1 MGLLFLILYPA
12 PAPVRPVHLCHTPSL
27 SHIVTHHLC
36 RTPSF
41 THPLCHTLSFA
52 HHHSY
57 TPLCH
62 TPSFTTPSLTHIF
75 VTHHLSHTTLSH
87 TALSH
92 TIFHTPW
99 HHLRFTWQALH
110 FAWQACSGGAL
121 GCVLVARGAAPL
133 CMAGVALGDIDV
145 PFPWQFTLR
154 GRRGTWWHPP
164 SICVVGVALGDIHL
178 HFAWQAWC
186 LWHGA
191 GSGGALGR
199 VLVARGAAP
208 LCVAGVALGDIG
220 VLFAWQAW
228 YLWHWAGSG
237 GAFARFSRPGRRAT
251 LRGRRGTYELLG
263 LFGLGGSAAK
273 ASCLWSLVSP
283 CQLTFE
289 ETHGESS
296 SQLHKLHQSTE
307 HVGGWLLSSVV
318 HPGLRGHSLEVHGP
332 LLPSKKARRLCS
344 CAVPFPSG

>member
-12 PAPVRPVHLCHTPSL
+12 PAAVRPVHLCHTPS
-27 SHIVTHHLC
+27 
-36 RTPSF
+36 
-41 THPLCHTLSFA
+41 
-52 HHHSY
+52 
-57 TPLCH
+57 
-62 TPSFTTPSLTHIF
+62 
-75 VTHHLSHTTLSH
+75 
-87 TALSH
+87 LSH

-145 PFPWQFTLR
+145 PFPWQFTLC

-228 YLWHWAGSG
+228 
-237 GAFARFSRPGRRAT
+237 
-251 LRGRRGTYELLG
+251 
-263 LFGLGGSAAK
+263 
-273 ASCLWSLVSP
+273 
-283 CQLTFE
+283 
-289 ETHGESS
+289 
-296 SQLHKLHQSTE
+296 
-307 HVGGWLLSSVV
+307 
-318 HPGLRGHSLEVHGP
+318 
-332 LLPSKKARRLCS
+332 
-344 CAVPFPSG
+344 